1 MAACRRAE
9 PVTLLGSARGVAYTV
24 ALLVWGRPA
33 TAQNAMPDTMRMGD
47 SSTHRTMRRGSARI
61 PKPVTQPASQTMPGM
76 TGLTTPP
83 EGATP
88 RGDTAMGMNMPGM
101 GGRNRMPPM
110 PSYMRMPMLRG
121 MENVPPNVTPF
132 LPGEDRDVNALPLAI
147 PRTVRTLADGDTF
160 DLRATLLRRI
170 IGGRTLVMYGYN
182 GQYPGPLL
190 RVQQNATVVVRFANL
205 LDMPTSVHWH
215 GVRLDNSAD
224 GAPGV
229 TQQAVPVGG
238 TFLYRVHFPDAGIY
252 WYHPHVREDIEQNLG
267 LFGNILV
274 DSPDPS
280 YYSSV
285 NREAIL
291 LLDDLLIDREGL
303 FPFGAEAPDF
313 TIMGRFGNVFLVNGE
328 PNYQLAVARGAVVRF
343 FLTDA
348 SNSRTYN
355 LSFGGAPIKLVAAD
369 VSRFEHEQMTTSVVL
384 APAQRYV
391 VEVRF
396 DSAGRYALT
405 NQVQAINHVT
415 GEFYPELDTLGMIT
429 VSPTREVR
437 DYGAAFRMLRKNAAV
452 TAEIDRYRPF
462 FGRPTDHELDLT
474 VNIQGLP
481 IPLVAF
487 MTTDTMYFPPVEWN
501 DGMPDMNWVATGRE
515 TRWIMRDRTTG
526 KENLEIDWH
535 FRRGAAVKIRLF
547 NDPQAMHPMSHPIHF
562 HGQRFLVLERD
573 GVPNPNLA
581 WQDTV
586 LLPVGSTV
594 DILLDASNPG
604 TWMAHCHISEHL
616 ESGMHM
622 TFVVDSARAGP

>member
-1 MAACRRAE
+1 MLNG
-9 PVTLLGSARGVAYTV
+9 VTLPPMARRVAYTI
-24 ALLVWGRPA
+24 ALLPWGWPA
-33 TAQNAMPDTMRMGD
+33 AAQNAKPATMRMGD
-47 SSTHRTMRRGSARI
+47 SITHRTTRRATPKT
-61 PKPVTQPASQTMPGM
+61 PKPTTQPPSHAMPGM
-76 TGLTTPP
+76 AGLGAAP
-83 EGATP
+83 EGAAP
-88 RGDTAMGMNMPGM
+88 HGDTAMRMDMPGM
-101 GGRNRMPPM
+101 GGSHRMPPM

-132 LPGEDRDVNALPLAI
+132 LPGDGRDGGALPLAT

-160 DLRATLLRRI
+160 DLQATLVRRV

-190 RVQQNATVVVRFANL
+190 RVRQNATIVVRFANA
-205 LDMPTSVHWH
+205 LDMPSSVHWH

-274 DSPDPS
+274 DSPDPN

-285 NREAIL
+285 NREEIL
-291 LLDDLLIDREGL
+291 LLDDLLIDRQGL

-313 TIMGRFGNVFLVNGE
+313 TIMGRFGNVFLVNGA
-328 PNYQLAVARGAVVRF
+328 PNYRLAVARGAVVRF

-369 VSRFEHEQMTTSVVL
+369 VSRFEHEEMTNSVVL

-396 DSAGRYALT
+396 DSAGRYAMT

-415 GEFYPELDTLGMIT
+415 GEFYPELDTLGLIA
-429 VSPTREVR
+429 VSPTRAAR
-437 DYGAAFRMLRKNAAV
+437 DYGTAFRTLRKNTAV
-452 TAEIDRYRPF
+452 TRDIDRYRPF
-462 FGRPTDHELDLT
+462 FGRPVDHELDLT

-526 KENLEIDWH
+526 KENADIDWH
-535 FRRGAAVKIRLF
+535 FKRGAVVKIRLF
-547 NDPQAMHPMSHPIHF
+547 NDPEAMHPMSHPVHF
-562 HGQRFLVLERD
+562 HGQRFLILERD